1 MLPQGISNEDILAR
15 ECRFATYA
23 DAGDGHNDMVVAKE
37 YLYLKDGRR
46 LPNVALYENF
56 ERPFYVTKKAHRNH
70 YESLEWEDLD
80 KLQLFMST
88 EAQIAERAAKAAGIY
103 ARNLNKKTVAVSPYV
118 YGFDISTTAIIKQK
132 YKDRYPEHVHPS
144 SSVAALDIE
153 TNVNTK
159 EKEILI
165 VGFTFG
171 ERVFVAINNT
181 WISDTQ
187 SNRDAINF
195 KFQELLGHLVKSRKL
210 QLDIEFCNTPGECCV
225 AAIAR
230 AHEWKP
236 DYISI
241 WNMDFDLP
249 KMIETMKKENIDLG
263 LVFSDPSV
271 PDRYKFSKYKS
282 SNPQKR
288 TQSGKMSA
296 KHPADMWH
304 TFYCPAS
311 FYFLDSMCI
320 YKRIRAAAG
329 MVSSYG
335 LDAALA
341 RHLNLGKL
349 KFTET
354 DHLTRTEW
362 HSEMQRNYRIEYV
375 IYNIFDC
382 VGLELLDEKI
392 NDLGKSFDALSG
404 VSDYANFD
412 STPTRIADD
421 LHFYVQKFNKVIGTA
436 PSRKDILHPHDD
448 KVIGIGGWVSTLPS
462 FMMYDNGISIVKEMP
477 DVNSQ
482 CRAHCGDIDIEGTY
496 PNGED
501 IMNISKETT
510 YRELCQI
517 QGLTEADRRIVGIN
531 MSGGVSNA
539 IEICNK
545 VLQLPAL
552 SELGDIYMKHRP
564 IDLVNTN
571 LPRISA

>member
-1 MLPQGISNEDILAR
+1 MLPEGILKEDILAR

-23 DAGDGHNDMVVAKE
+23 PAGDGINDMVVAKE

-46 LPNVALYENF
+46 VPNVALFENF
-56 ERPFYVTKKAHRNH
+56 ERSFYITQKAHRNH
-70 YESLEWEDLD
+70 YEKLEWEDLD

-88 EAQIAERAAKAAGIY
+88 EAQVAERAAKALGIY
-103 ARNLNKKTVAVSPYV
+103 SRRLTKKTVAVSPYV
-118 YGFDISTTAIIKQK
+118 YGYDISTTAIIKQR
-132 YKDRYPEHVHPS
+132 YKDQFPDHIHPS

-153 TNVNTK
+153 TNVNTP

-165 VGFTFG
+165 VGFSFG
-171 ERVFVAINNT
+171 SKVFVAINKT
-181 WISDTQ
+181 WIADTP
-187 SNRDAINF
+187 SNRDAVQF
-195 KFQELLGHLVKSRKL
+195 KFKTLLERFVKERKL
-210 QLDIEFCNTPGECCV
+210 TLEIEFCDTPGTCCV

-249 KMIETMKKENIDLG
+249 KMINTMKAEGIDLDR
-263 LVFSDPSV
+263 VFSDPSV
-271 PDRYKFSKYKS
+271 PDRYKFNNYKS

-304 TFYCPAS
+304 TFNCPAS

-335 LDAALA
+335 LDAALS

-349 KFTET
+349 KFNET
-354 DHLTRTEW
+354 DHLARTEW
-362 HSEMQRNYRIEYV
+362 HSEMQKNYRIEYV

-382 VGLELLDEKI
+382 IGLEILDEEI

-436 PSRKDILHPHDD
+436 PSRNDIIHPYDD

-462 FMMYDNGISIVKEMP
+462 FMMADNGCAIVKEMP
-477 DVNSQ
+477 DTRSM

-517 QGLTEADRRIVGIN
+517 QGLTEADRRLIGIN
-531 MSGGVSNA
+531 LSGGASNA

-545 VLQLPAL
+545 ALQLPAL
-552 SELGDIYMKHRP
+552 AELGDIYMKHRATINVTP
-564 IDLVNTN
+564 EGI
-571 LPRISA
+571 